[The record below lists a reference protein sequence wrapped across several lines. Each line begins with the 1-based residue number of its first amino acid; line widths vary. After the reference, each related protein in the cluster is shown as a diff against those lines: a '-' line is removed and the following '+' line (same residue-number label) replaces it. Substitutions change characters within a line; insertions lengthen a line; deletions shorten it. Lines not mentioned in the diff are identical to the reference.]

1 MAVSHGEGGSDAE
14 KATLDSLEIIRLL
27 LDHATEVDEALALFD
42 DYNIDWGSGPPV
54 HYLIADASGD
64 SAVVELIDGSAVVT
78 RSLYPG
84 RFRPISCLPRRRWSE
99 QMRPAGAMQQPEH
112 H

>member
-1 MAVSHGEGGSDAE
+1 MSHGEGGGDA
-14 KATLDSLEIIRLL
+14 KKVTLDSLEIIRLL
-27 LDHATEVDEALALFD
+27 LDNATEVDEALAFFD

-64 SAVVELIDGSAVVT
+64 SAVVELIDGSAWS
-78 RSLYPG
+78 RAARIPG
-84 RFRPISCLPRRRWSE
+84 RSRPISCLPRRRWSE
-99 QMRPAGAMQQPEH
+99 QMRPAGAMQQLKH